1 MENDLSGWNGICKP
15 DKSQKS
21 FPQQESR
28 PMNGLTTA
36 SWRTEEQPK
45 NRNEKPHTRNE
56 TKNYF
61 GKNGMEIISIVRVI
75 WKISFSYGVC
85 SG

>member
-1 MENDLSGWNGICKP
+1 MENDLSGWNGRCKP

-45 NRNEKPHTRNE
+45 NRNENHTPELKPGIILE
-56 TKNYF
+56 
-61 GKNGMEIISIVRVI
+61 KNGMEIISIVRVI
-75 WKISFSYGVC
+75 WNISFS
-85 SG
+85 